1 MFASKVT
8 ENVILSSAQEKYH
21 ICNNSNKKLDQPREK
36 QGKENKEK
44 IES

>member
-1 MFASKVT
+1 MFANEVT
-8 ENVILSSAQEKYH
+8 ENVILSPAQEKYH
-21 ICNNSNKKLDQPREK
+21 ICDNNNKKLDQPREK